1 MRPPVL
7 FMLAVVLDA
16 RRVDDWTE
24 FGRIACPEE
33 VLEEVLADCHGL
45 SFMGVDA
52 LVVRPVP

>member
-1 MRPPVL
+1 MRPPLL

-33 VLEEVLADCHGL
+33 VLADCHGL

-52 LVVRPVP
+52 LVVRPDP

>member
-1 MRPPVL
+1 MRPPLL

-16 RRVDDWTE
+16 RRDDWTE

-33 VLEEVLADCHGL
+33 VLADCHGL
-45 SFMGVDA
+45 SLMGVDT